1 MMGAMASLT
10 LRLFVCVTLCA
21 TMLPAQARDQREA
34 TVGMRAYVEQV
45 VLAGPELVPASS
57 SMGSQIVVRVVK
69 TWPHGEHLRYDLEW
83 VGFVEGS
90 YDLTKYL
97 VHKDGSP
104 MDGLPAIMV
113 KVESLLPAESFE
125 PSDIDPTAAARLDGY
140 SALQV
145 VVGALWGIGLL
156 AILFVGRKRAVKVPP
171 PSPPPTLADRL
182 RPIVEEVA
190 SGAADNAKK
199 AELERLLVA
208 FWRARL
214 DLGSVRA
221 VDAIMTIRNHEE
233 AGVLL
238 RQVEAWLHAPEPPK
252 SMDVAGLLRPYRSVT
267 ADSFA
272 PIAESEAGPSGGSA

>member
-1 MMGAMASLT
+1 MMRPIASLT
-10 LRLFVCVTLCA
+10 LRLLACVTLCA
-21 TMLPAQARDQREA
+21 AMLIAQARDQREA
-34 TVGMRAYVEQV
+34 TVGMRAYVEQI
-45 VLAGPELVPASS
+45 VLEGPELVPASS
-57 SMGSQIVVRVVK
+57 SMGSQVVVRVVK

-83 VGFVEGS
+83 VGFEEGS

-97 VHKDGSP
+97 VHKDGTP
-104 MDGLPAIMV
+104 MDALPSIMV
-113 KVESLLPAESFE
+113 KVQSLLPAEAFE
-125 PSDIDPTAAARLDGY
+125 PSDIDPAAPARLDGY
-140 SALQV
+140 STLQV
-145 VVGALWGIGLL
+145 VVGVFWGIGLL
-156 AILFVGRKRAVKVPP
+156 AILLVGRKRAVKAPP

-190 SGAADNAKK
+190 TGTADNAKK

-214 DLGSVRA
+214 DLGSARA
-221 VDAIMTIRNHEE
+221 VDAIIAIRKHEE

-252 SMDVAGLLRPYRSVT
+252 SMDVAGLLGPYRSVT

-272 PIAESEAGPSGGSA
+272 PITVGNTESDGGGA